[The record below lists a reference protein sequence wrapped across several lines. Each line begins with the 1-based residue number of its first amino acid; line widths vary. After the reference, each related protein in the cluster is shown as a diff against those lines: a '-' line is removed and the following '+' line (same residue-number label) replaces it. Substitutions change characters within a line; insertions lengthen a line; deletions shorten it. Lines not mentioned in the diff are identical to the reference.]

1 MASKWRIDGVFWTCA
16 LKKWGQVFTRVGLLV
31 NLYSVVLWEGITPFL
46 MTGEFGWETF
56 RVDLNENKREL
67 DIRWKI
73 PKNNTSWNIS
83 VSFYKNYLSKRL
95 NSFPYR
101 HCTRLISL

>member
-1 MASKWRIDGVFWTCA
+1 MASIWRIDGVFWTCA
-16 LKKWGQVFTRVGLLV
+16 LKKWGQVFTKVGLLV

-83 VSFYKNYLSKRL
+83 VLFIKTTYLKGK
-95 NSFPYR
+95 
-101 HCTRLISL
+101 